1 MTRFTEPLVFLLLTL
16 FALFS
21 SGCILS
27 DTGSRA
33 APCTCR
39 LEHVAINVP
48 DPTATVEWYCT
59 NLDMKV
65 IRKGPPPINMHFI
78 SDAGGNM
85 MLEIYHNEKAPV
97 PDYFAME
104 PLTMHIAFMVDDVE
118 AIRNALI
125 AAGATA
131 AGDIEVTD
139 KGDTI
144 AMLRDPWGVPIQ
156 FVKRAKTMYP

>member
-1 MTRFTEPLVFLLLTL
+1 MTRFTSVPLFLLV
-16 FALFS
+16 ALFVLLP
-21 SGCILS
+21 SGCCLF
-27 DTGSRA
+27 DAGTKA
-33 APCTCR
+33 APSTCR

-48 DPTATVEWYCT
+48 DPKAAVEWYCM

-78 SDAGGNM
+78 SDAECNM

-104 PLTMHIAFMVDDVE
+104 PLTMHIAFMVEDVE
-118 AIRNALI
+118 ATRKTLI
-125 AAGATA
+125 DAGATP
-131 AGDIEVTD
+131 AGGIEVTD

-156 FVKRAKTMYP
+156 FVKRAQTMYP